1 MDYTFELNF
10 LKTMISG
17 FRRLL
22 PFLDPGMFGKVN
34 FNHIFKA
41 TAGAGET
48 NLLNLEGQ
56 MKLIYIVA
64 FKEAFPTSPTPE
76 QQQNINE
83 VWIAMGHPE
92 NVINV

>member
-1 MDYTFELNF
+1 MDYAFELNF

-17 FRRLL
+17 FKRIL
-22 PFLDPGMFGKVN
+22 PFLDPGIFGKLN
-34 FNHIFKA
+34 FNHVFTGEASA
-41 TAGAGET
+41 TEAR
-48 NLLNLEGQ
+48 LLNLQGQ

-64 FKEAFPTSPTPE
+64 FKEGFPTSPTPE
-76 QQQNINE
+76 QQRNINE

>member
-17 FRRLL
+17 FKRIL
-22 PFLDPGMFGKVN
+22 PFLDPGIFGKLN
-34 FNHIFKA
+34 FNHVFKGKASA
-41 TAGAGET
+41 TEIH
-48 NLLNLEGQ
+48 LLNIHGQ
-56 MKLIYIVA
+56 MKIIYFVA

-76 QQQNINE
+76 QQRNINE
-83 VWIAMGHPE
+83 VWVAMGYPE